1 MFIGRHTGESYL
13 MFFFSKK
20 GKVYILSRFYLIKR
34 FYFKKGVIFVGE
46 LPIAAV
52 DRIIRKSSG
61 LRVSESAAKIL
72 AEHLEEVGMKIAQ
85 EAAMYSKHA
94 GRKTVVD
101 EDIRLTLKK

>member
-1 MFIGRHTGESYL
+1 M
-13 MFFFSKK
+13 
-20 GKVYILSRFYLIKR
+20 
-34 FYFKKGVIFVGE
+34 GE

-72 AEHLEEVGMKIAQ
+72 ADHLEDVGMKIAQ
-85 EAAMYSKHA
+85 EAALYSKHA

-101 EDIRLTLKK
+101 EDIRLVLKKWIYWRY